1 MLSRQVA
8 STVDHLDKDGPCCHG
23 PSWDNVR
30 LGKPRVVVSNT
41 NDTHGKP
48 FGQGPPARSNNLK
61 LGLSREANKPSSAAL
76 VGRSK
81 TITHSVAGML
91 LTLGC
96 CLNY

>member
-1 MLSRQVA
+1 ML
-8 STVDHLDKDGPCCHG
+8 
-23 PSWDNVR
+23 SWDNDQ

-48 FGQGPPARSNNLK
+48 CGQSPPARSNDLK

-81 TITHSVAGML
+81 TITQGRLIAITHSVAGML
-91 LTLGC
+91 LTLVC